1 VIRLLV
7 KALPILLLL
16 YAFRSGT
23 ASALSL
29 YDDVRDW
36 VRSSFQRVDLHRL
49 ASALESEYA
58 QGGRFPSDFGAFIEE
73 SMHKTG
79 GDARLDE
86 WGTPLML
93 RTQGPHYEIVSAGP
107 DRTHMTLDDLVVE
120 GRAERVN

>member
-1 VIRLLV
+1 MRLV
-7 KALPILLLL
+7 FKVLPILFLL

-36 VRSSFQRVDLHRL
+36 VRSSLTRVDLHRV

-58 QGGRFPSDFGAFIEE
+58 SSGRFPADFGEFIDET
-73 SMHKTG
+73 MKKVG
-79 GDARLDE
+79 DDARLDS

-93 RTQGPHYEIVSAGP
+93 RTQGPHYELVSAGP
-107 DRTHMTLDDLVVE
+107 DRTHMTPDDIVVE
-120 GRAERVN
+120 GRGERAM